1 MDFKEVLENDLKTVF
16 HNNNEFAENV
26 TIYYD
31 GQEYENIPAVI
42 DRSAEDRN
50 KPNTDKDFI
59 LYSFDV
65 SAYIHLTDLGFVPRK
80 NHNIYIN
87 DEEYKIVTVKE
98 EMGEILLELEAL
110 DE

>member
-1 MDFKEVLENDLKTVF
+1 MDFKESLENDLKTVF

-31 GQEYENIPAVI
+31 EQEYENIPAVI

-50 KPNTDKDFI
+50 KPSTDKDFI

-65 SAYIHLTDLGFVPRK
+65 TAYIHLSDLGFIPRK
-80 NHNIYIN
+80 NHSIYIN
-87 DEEYKIVTVKE
+87 DEEFKIVTAKE
-98 EMGEILLELEAL
+98 EMGEIVLELETL